1 MKLKVRILWSI
12 LIIGGLILS
21 SCQSTPSKTDLADVT
36 AEAGPSE
43 VEVATVEEEVAVP
56 EVSGPIIPLPENPKT
71 VVVGMK
77 QEPDNITPYFTTM
90 ASAFSVAQLTLLG
103 LAEWDGEGN
112 IIPDMA
118 TEIPTTENG
127 GISDDGLTITWHLQE
142 GLLWSDGTPLTS
154 ADVKYTWEMTISK
167 ENASLW
173 QTGYDKIDRIE
184 LPDDYTVVIHFK
196 ELYPPWYTLFTQG
209 PQVAGAIL
217 PKHIL
222 EEKTNI
228 ETDPFAHIPSVVTGP
243 FVIVDWV
250 AGDHIELLPNANY
263 HKGRPKIN
271 QIFVR
276 FVPDGES
283 ALAGLQVGDIDLYTD
298 FSETDISKLMGLA
311 PNVETDLIPS
321 PYFEHYLFNLQSTQM
336 VEGFPNSAAVKD
348 GPCSL
353 KDILVREAFIY
364 GINRQSIIENMLGGA
379 VEVPAS
385 QWPNSIWTNKNL
397 VPRPYDPAKAIEL
410 LESAGYTDQ
419 NGDGIREG
427 MCNGELV
434 KLSFDFVT
442 TTDTLRQDVAIIVQS
457 DLAKIGIEFT
467 PRFVP
472 GGTLFASYTDNGTL
486 STGEFDL
493 SAYTQG
499 FYPDPY
505 PQSGDWNCD
514 IPSPDN
520 PGGFNL
526 YGVCDPQLINLI
538 EGINSSSDPEIR
550 KLALDE
556 VQQYLYDKAYV
567 IMMYSRIN
575 VTGRAPWL
583 KLGTY
588 NAFSRAFWNAEEW
601 DIVK

>member
-1 MKLKVRILWSI
+1 MKLKIRILCSI
-12 LIIGGLILS
+12 LIVGGLILS
-21 SCQSTPSKTDLADVT
+21 SCQSTATKTDLDDV
-36 AEAGPSE
+36 AVDAGSSE
-43 VEVATVEEEVAVP
+43 VEVVEAEEEVAEP
-56 EVSGPIIPLPENPKT
+56 QAAGPVIPLPENPKT

-90 ASAFSVAQLTLLG
+90 ASAFSVAQLTMLG

-127 GISDDGLTITWHLQE
+127 GISEDGLTITWHLKE
-142 GLLWSDGTPLTS
+142 GLLWSDGAPLTS
-154 ADVKYTWEMTISK
+154 ADVKYTWEMTMTE

-184 LPDDYTVVIHFK
+184 IPDDYTVIIYFK

-222 EEKTNI
+222 EEKTSI
-228 ETDPFAHIPSVVTGP
+228 ATDPFAHIPSVVTGP
-243 FVIVDWV
+243 FVVVDWV

-263 HKGRPKIN
+263 HKGRPKID

-276 FVPDGES
+276 FVPDQES

-298 FSETDISKLMGLA
+298 FSEVDISKLLGLA
-311 PNVETDLIPS
+311 PQIETDLIAS
-321 PYFEHYLFNLQSTQM
+321 PYFEHYLFNLQSTEV
-336 VEGFPNSAAVKD
+336 VEGFPNGTAAQN

-353 KDILVREAFIY
+353 KDIRVREAFHY
-364 GINRQSIIENMLGGA
+364 GINRQAIIDNLLGGT

-385 QWPNSIWTNKNL
+385 QWPNSVWTNEDL
-397 VPRPYDPAKAIEL
+397 VPRPYDMDKAIEL

-419 NGDGIREG
+419 DGDGVREG
-427 MCNGELV
+427 MCDGELE
-434 KLSFDFVT
+434 KLSYDFVT
-442 TTDTLRQDVAIIVQS
+442 TTDALRQDVAIIVQS
-457 DLAKIGIEFT
+457 DLSKIGIEFT
-467 PRFVP
+467 PRHVP

-486 STGEFDL
+486 SIGEYDL

-505 PQSGDWNCD
+505 PQMGDWNCD

-520 PGGFNL
+520 PGGYNL

-538 EGINSSSDPEIR
+538 EEINSSSDPEIR
-550 KLALDE
+550 KLALAE
-556 VQQYLYDKAYV
+556 VQQYLYDQAYV